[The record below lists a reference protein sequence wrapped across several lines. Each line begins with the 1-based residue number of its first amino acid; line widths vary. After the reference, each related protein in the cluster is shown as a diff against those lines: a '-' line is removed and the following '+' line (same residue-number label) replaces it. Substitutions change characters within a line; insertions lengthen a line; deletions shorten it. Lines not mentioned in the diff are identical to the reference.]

1 MAKQLG
7 HSIIP
12 GINKGNL
19 DSMSRMEAAV
29 LCSHLW
35 AGCTKPEGSTDVEAY
50 AKSAYFLGTRV
61 LNQKSVAV
69 FRGEAERYL

>member
-7 HSIIP
+7 FSIVP
-12 GINKGNL
+12 TINNGNL

-35 AGCTKPEGSTDVEAY
+35 AGCTKPDGITDVEAY